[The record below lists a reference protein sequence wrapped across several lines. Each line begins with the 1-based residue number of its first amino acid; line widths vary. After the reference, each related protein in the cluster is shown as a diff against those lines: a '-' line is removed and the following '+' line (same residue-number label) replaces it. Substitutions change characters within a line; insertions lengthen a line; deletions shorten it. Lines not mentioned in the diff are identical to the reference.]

1 MKLKEIMTSH
11 PITFQPT
18 LSVKEATSIFLE
30 HQVDGAPVV
39 DENGNVLGLFTK
51 THIFRVISQGFDL
64 NTPVADYM
72 TRQVCYGHPEDQ
84 VEAYINPGIGRLPI
98 KDGNKVVGMITRSDL
113 AAAYFRSFKNKSTEL
128 DTIINSTHNLI
139 VAVDSEGMI
148 TVFNKAAENVLGVK
162 AEDAWGKRVV
172 DLFPTS
178 GLLDVA
184 QTGNVEPLQKLM
196 LNNRYFISNRTPI
209 YKKGRLVGA
218 VAVLQDISEFEEIS
232 RELEYVKALNRELDA
247 IIESSFDGLYIAD
260 GEGLTLRVNQAFER
274 ITGIPLDQFL
284 GRNVKDIENDG
295 IVSESVSALAI
306 NQRQAVTII
315 QEMNN
320 GRMTLVTGNP
330 IYDEDGNVFR
340 VVCNVRDITELNKLK
355 QKLEEVESLSHHYEN
370 QLRTLRLQYTGSS
383 KIVCS
388 SKMMKDFL
396 GTVIRLSQFDSTILI
411 TGESGTGKELI
422 AETIHNNSTRKDGS
436 YIKVNCGAIPENLL
450 ESELFGYDYGA
461 FTGAKKEGK
470 MGFFQLANGGTIFL
484 DEIGDLSFNLQVK
497 LLRVLQNHEI
507 TRVGGSKSIPINV
520 RIVTG
525 TNRNLLDL
533 VEQRLFREDLYYRL
547 NVVPIH
553 VPALRERKEDIPS
566 LVSHFVQLFNRKHK
580 LNKGI
585 APEVIKLFI
594 NYNWPGNVRELEN
607 LIERMMVVSTENVL
621 TPNDLP
627 PYLQNVILAKHSEII
642 VSGIIPLQDAVANVE
657 KQILEKAYA
666 QYRTTR
672 QMAKELKIAA
682 STVVRKAAKYGISPP
697 IQDLNQPK

>member
-1 MKLKEIMTSH
+1 MTSD
-11 PITFQPT
+11 PITLQPD
-18 LSVKEATSIFLE
+18 LSVKDATSIFLE

-39 DENGNVLGLFTK
+39 DENGNLLGLFTK
-51 THIFRVISQGFDL
+51 THIFRAISRGLDL
-64 NTPVADYM
+64 NTPVALYM
-72 TRQVCYGHPEDQ
+72 TRQVCCGHPDDQ
-84 VEAYINPGIGRLPI
+84 VESHINPGIGRLPI
-98 KDGNKVVGMITRSDL
+98 IEDNKVVGIITRSDL
-113 AAAYFRSFKNKSTEL
+113 AAAYFRSFKDKSTEL
-128 DTIINSTHNLI
+128 DTIINSAHNLI
-139 VAVDSEGMI
+139 VAVDNEGMI
-148 TVFNKAAENVLGVK
+148 TVFNRAAEKVLGVK
-162 AEDAWGKRVV
+162 AEDAWGKKVV

-196 LNNRYFISNRTPI
+196 LNKRFFISNRTPI
-209 YKKGRLVGA
+209 CNKGKLVGA
-218 VAVLQDISEFEEIS
+218 VAVLQDISEFENIS
-232 RELEYVKALNRELDA
+232 RELEYVKELNRELDA
-247 IIESSFDGLYIAD
+247 IIDSSFDGLYIAD
-260 GEGLTLRVNQAFER
+260 GNGLTLRVNQAFER

-284 GRNVKDIENDG
+284 GRNVMDIESEG

-306 NQRQAVTII
+306 KQRKSVTII

-330 IYDEDGNVFR
+330 IYDEEGNVFR
-340 VVCNVRDITELNKLK
+340 VVCNVRDITELNILK

-370 QLRTLRLQYTGSS
+370 QLRTLRIQYTGSS
-383 KIVCS
+383 KIVCT

-422 AETIHNNSTRKDGS
+422 AETIHNNSNRKDGS

-497 LLRVLQNHEI
+497 LLRVLQNREI
-507 TRVGGSKSIPINV
+507 TRVGGSKSIPIDV
-520 RIVTG
+520 RIITG
-525 TNRNLLDL
+525 TNRNLLEL
-533 VEQRLFREDLYYRL
+533 VEQKQFREDLYYRL
-547 NVVPIH
+547 NVVPVH

-566 LVSHFVQLFNRKHK
+566 LVGHFVQLFNRKHK
-580 LNKGI
+580 LNKSF

-607 LIERMMVVSTENVL
+607 LIERMMVVSTKNVL
-621 TPNDLP
+621 DQDDLP
-627 PYLQNVILAKHSEII
+627 THFAEVILAKHCEII
-642 VSGIIPLQDAVANVE
+642 VSGIIPLQDAVATVE

-672 QMAKELKIAA
+672 QMAKELKVNA
-682 STVVRKAAKYGISPP
+682 STVVRKAAKYGIISSSRDEL
-697 IQDLNQPK
+697 QH

>member
-1 MKLKEIMTSH
+1 M
-11 PITFQPT
+11 
-18 LSVKEATSIFLE
+18 
-30 HQVDGAPVV
+30 DGAPVV
-39 DENGNVLGLFTK
+39 DNDGNILGLFTK
-51 THIFRVISQGFDL
+51 THIFRVISQGLDL
-64 NTPVADYM
+64 NAPVADFM
-72 TRQVCYGHPEDQ
+72 THQVFYGHPDDK
-84 VEAYINPGIGRLPI
+84 VEAHINPGIGRLPI
-98 KDGNKVVGMITRSDL
+98 MDGNRVVGIVTRSDL

-128 DTIINSTHNLI
+128 NTIINSTHNLI
-139 VAVDSEGMI
+139 VAVDNEGMI

-162 AEDAWGKRVV
+162 AEEAWGKKVV

-209 YKKGRLVGA
+209 YKKGKLAGA

-232 RELEYVKALNRELDA
+232 RELEYVKELNRELDA

-260 GEGLTLRVNQAFER
+260 GNGLTLRVNQAFER

-284 GRNVKDIENDG
+284 GRNVKDIESDG

-306 NQRQAVTII
+306 KQRKSVTII

-320 GRMTLVTGNP
+320 GRITLVTGNP
-330 IYDEDGNVFR
+330 IYDEEGNVFR
-340 VVCNVRDITELNKLK
+340 VVCNVRDITELNILK
-355 QKLEEVESLSHHYEN
+355 HKLEEVESLSHHYEN

-383 KIVCS
+383 KIICA

-497 LLRVLQNHEI
+497 LLRVLQNREI
-507 TRVGGSKSIPINV
+507 TRVGGSKSIPIDV

-525 TNRNLLDL
+525 TNRNLLEL
-533 VEQRLFREDLYYRL
+533 VEQKLFREDLYYRL

-566 LVSHFVQLFNRKHK
+566 LVGHFVQLFNRKHK
-580 LNKGI
+580 LNRSF
-585 APEVIKLFI
+585 APEVIRLFI

-607 LIERMMVVSTENVL
+607 LIERMMVVSTNNVL
-621 TPNDLP
+621 SKDDLP
-627 PYLQNVILAKHSEII
+627 SQFENKMLDKHCEII
-642 VSGIIPLQDAVANVE
+642 VSGIIPLPDAVANVE

-666 QYRTTR
+666 KFETPR
-672 QMAKELKIAA
+672 QMAKELKVAA
-682 STVVRKAAKYGISPP
+682 STVVRKAAKYGISQSS
-697 IQDLNQPK
+697 QDQNYLK